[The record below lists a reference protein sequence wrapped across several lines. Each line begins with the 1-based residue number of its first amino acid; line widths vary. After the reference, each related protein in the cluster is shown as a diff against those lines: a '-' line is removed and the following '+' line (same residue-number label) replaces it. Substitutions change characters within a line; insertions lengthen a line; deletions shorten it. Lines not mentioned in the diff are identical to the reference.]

1 MREKRDRF
9 FALFGA
15 ILFLV
20 TASTLTI
27 LVVWQMAS
35 NGNASTADNN
45 KNTGNASQTACEDNQ
60 AEPTFDKPE
69 VFKPEGDVT
78 KVEATDLEVGTG
90 DTIRTGDCIVTKYF
104 GSLAKDGTVF
114 DENFTK
120 PTGFAFNYNMGSVV
134 PGFDEGLQGMKVGG
148 MRRIVIPSNKGY
160 GAQANGAI
168 PANSDLVFVVKVLRV
183 QKGS

>member
-27 LVVWQMAS
+27 LVIWQMTS
-35 NGNASTADNN
+35 NN
-45 KNTGNASQTACEDNQ
+45 KNDKKNSAADTSQAACQDNQ
-60 AEPTFDKPE
+60 TEQTFDKPE
-69 VFKPEGDVT
+69 VFKPTGDVT
-78 KVEATDLEVGTG
+78 KVETTDLEAGTG
-90 DTIRTGDCIVTKYF
+90 AVIKTGDCIVTKYF
-104 GSLAKDGTVF
+104 GSLAADGTVF

-120 PTGFAFNYNMGSVV
+120 PTGFAFNYDTGSVV
-134 PGFDEGLQGMKVGG
+134 PGFDEGLAGMKVGG
-148 MRRIVIPSNKGY
+148 TRRILIPSDKGY

-168 PANSDLVFVVKVLRV
+168 PANSDLVFVVKVLRI